1 LRLYLYNYQDLLFI
15 GELQDGIYDD
25 EYEGL
30 TYEEINIAYGF
41 DEDGEHVDED
51 MDGSDESENDYDSN
65 YDEIEAADSGIE
77 VCLRTNLSRF

>member
-1 LRLYLYNYQDLLFI
+1 M
-15 GELQDGIYDD
+15 GELQHGTYND

-30 TYEEINIAYGF
+30 TQEEINALYGF
-41 DEDGEHVDED
+41 DKDGEYVDED
-51 MDGSDESENDYDSN
+51 MNGSDESENDYDSD